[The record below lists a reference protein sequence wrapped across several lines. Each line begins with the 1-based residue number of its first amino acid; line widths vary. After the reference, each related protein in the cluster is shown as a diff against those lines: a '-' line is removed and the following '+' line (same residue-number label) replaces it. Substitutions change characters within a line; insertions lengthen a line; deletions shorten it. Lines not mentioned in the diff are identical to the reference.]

1 MTGIITTETRNWA
14 GAMFRQQL
22 EDESYANATSTS
34 SNMRNYLSGGA
45 PGMPVQESERL
56 VVNSLSSSSS
66 GNFDNRVPLNLL
78 PYKKDQITIE
88 HARRTY
94 RCRHVLNR
102 DDSTIGLAYNDGT
115 NVTEYRAEKELIFDA
130 IIAAGKLAYE
140 RRIVSLAAEIQVGTN
155 AKIEK

>member
-1 MTGIITTETRNWA
+1 
-14 GAMFRQQL
+14 
-22 EDESYANATSTS
+22 
-34 SNMRNYLSGGA
+34 
-45 PGMPVQESERL
+45 MPVQESERL
-56 VVNSLSSSSS
+56 VVNSLSSSLS

-94 RCRHVLNR
+94 RYRHVLNR
-102 DDSTIGLAYNDGT
+102 DDSTIGLVYNDET
-115 NVTEYRAEKELIFDA
+115 NVTEYRAEMELLFDA